1 MNVRCP
7 YCRQSFNLNR
17 DFMAQAVAEAAEKG
31 QKHYAVECVNCRK
44 TIKVSV
50 AQMKR
55 FVPDTPPAEESEQGT
70 GDSEQSTANSE

>member
-1 MNVRCP
+1 MHVRCP
-7 YCRQSFNLNR
+7 YCRQSFTLNR
-17 DFMAQAVAEAAEKG
+17 DFVAQAVAEAVEKG

-55 FVPDTPPAEESEQGT
+55 FVPAAPPAEGSESVNSEQ
-70 GDSEQSTANSE
+70 